1 MKEAKGRETGREW
14 DGNGSEGRR
23 ESIPTA
29 LGAPLFSNF
38 PFLTVSFSIICSGKA
53 VVMEG
58 VRDIVTEGERAL

>member
-1 MKEAKGRETGREW
+1 MGKSLSAVGRMKEAKGRETGREW

-23 ESIPTA
+23 ENIPTA

-53 VVMEG
+53 VLWKE
-58 VRDIVTEGERAL
+58 

>member
-1 MKEAKGRETGREW
+1 MGKSLSAVGRMKEAKGREKGREW

-38 PFLTVSFSIICSGKA
+38 PFLSLSQLFA
-53 VVMEG
+53 A
-58 VRDIVTEGERAL
+58 ERQ